1 MNEQDFMNQINEQ
14 TKNIPIPD
22 SISPENIKRMLD
34 EQVNETDTREYTTD
48 NNHTTSNKTGKHNR
62 FARRFATAACI
73 VLCATGGIIAITANR
88 QALDTTKK
96 DTDMMEAADS
106 AVNNEEFTDSAVS
119 NEEYDEESAS
129 DDSSKDILTE
139 QTLQSPS
146 SYDAY
151 YETLTKAFEEYYD
164 SLATVTN
171 EDIFYYEESAT
182 GSLRGES
189 VTGVATAE
197 SEQKTQNTMTESVED
212 SSATKESADSE
223 DFSKTNTQEEAID
236 EGDIIKT
243 DGQYIYK
250 MIQRYDET
258 CGYYRSHL
266 TITETDNGNLRFLSS
281 IDLSTL
287 ANGEKDLNLYVE
299 EFYLHDNYIFIM
311 YTNTDYTNELSTNQ
325 TCITIYDIS
334 DREKPK
340 RLKTLTQSGY
350 YESSRI
356 SDGYLYTISNFNE
369 ANLDTPKPYT
379 NYIPCINGATIDC
392 SDIYYPRDILMQST
406 HVVTSV
412 KLSHP
417 QDFTDAKA
425 IPTNGGEVY
434 VGDSSIYLYTTLY
447 VDETKTEIIK
457 IGYKDGVL
465 TPGENATISGYL
477 YGSFALSEHK
487 NHLRIVATIPA
498 NDASLQPR
506 PIRSISQEDNT
517 NAVKKDLRVREDI
530 NVLYILDK
538 DMKLTGKIS
547 GIAPG
552 EKIYSARFMGDI
564 GYFVTF
570 RNMDP
575 LFSVD
580 LSDPAN
586 PKILGQLKIPGFSNY
601 LHSYD
606 DGLLL
611 GLGEEYDPD
620 TMDFLGL
627 KLSMFNTNDPSN
639 VTEQDKYIIK
649 NSIWAEA
656 QYNHKALMIAP
667 EKNIFGFLYEEQI
680 EGNYSYNCYYVTYTY
695 DKTEGF
701 IETARYEISLDDRED
716 TEMIRGI
723 YIGDYLYIATNTSIS
738 SYPLGSNELFS
749 KITLK

>member
-1 MNEQDFMNQINEQ
+1 MNEQDLMNQINEQ

-22 SISPENIKRMLD
+22 SISPENMKRMLD
-34 EQVNETDTREYTTD
+34 EYSKNEDTHEKKEND
-48 NNHTTSNKTGKHNR
+48 NITQINKTGKRNHI
-62 FARRFATAACI
+62 ARRFATAACF
-73 VLCATGGIIAITANR
+73 VLCITGGIIAITASQR
-88 QALDTTKK
+88 TLDTTMK

-106 AVNNEEFTDSAVS
+106 VAA
-119 NEEYDEESAS
+119 DEECADESAT

-151 YETLTKAFEEYYD
+151 YETLTKAFSEYYD

-171 EDIFYYEESAT
+171 EDTFYYEESAA
-182 GSLRGES
+182 GSLRGEA
-189 VTGVATAE
+189 VARAATAE
-197 SEQKTQNTMTESVED
+197 SEQKTQNSMTDSVED

-243 DGQYIYK
+243 DGRYIYK

-281 IDLSTL
+281 IDLSAL

-334 DREKPK
+334 DRENPK
-340 RLKTLTQSGY
+340 RLKTLTQSGH

-392 SDIYYPRDILMQST
+392 SDIYYPRDILLQST

-447 VDETKTEIIK
+447 TDGTKTELIK

-465 TPGENATISGYL
+465 TPGENAIISGYL
-477 YGSFALSEHK
+477 YGSFALSEYK
-487 NHLRIVATIPA
+487 DHLRIVATIPA
-498 NDASLQPR
+498 NDASMLPR
-506 PIRSISQEDNT
+506 PVRSISEEDVT
-517 NAVKKDLRVREDI
+517 NAAKKELRVRADI

-538 DMKLTGKIS
+538 NMKLTGKIS

-580 LSDPAN
+580 LSNPEN

-601 LHSYD
+601 LHAYD

-611 GLGEEYDPD
+611 GLGEEYDPE
-620 TMDFLGL
+620 TMKFLGL

-656 QYNHKALMIAP
+656 QYNHKALMIDP
-667 EKNIFGFLYEEQI
+667 EKNTFGFLYEEQI
-680 EGNYSYNCYYVTYTY
+680 EGTYSYNCYYVTYTY

-701 IETARYEISLDDRED
+701 VETARYEISLDDRED
-716 TEMIRGI
+716 TGMIRGI